1 MGWGNEVKVARA
13 GKDFV
18 NGDRVII
25 TGNDFVAYLNEGK
38 VSSEGG
44 KVVRIIEGFG
54 QSGYLLISVP
64 TDQKIKVI
72 IEHKM
77 LNY

>member
-1 MGWGNEVKVARA
+1 
-13 GKDFV
+13 
-18 NGDRVII
+18 
-25 TGNDFVAYLNEGK
+25 LNEGK